1 MAEPTGEETAAQ
13 RALAGRLSGL
23 GFTLPGTLTRRYTR
37 CGNRTCRCHR
47 QPPQLHGPYLQWTRT
62 ENGKTISRIWTPGQA
77 ARYQD
82 WLANARQAREI
93 LNDLEKLG
101 IAIAERDQHDQ
112 RRQAGQQ
119 QRKRP
124 AR

>member
-13 RALAGRLSGL
+13 RALAGRLSSL
-23 GFTLPGTLTRRYTR
+23 GFALPGTLTRRYTR
-37 CGNRTCRCHR
+37 CGNQACRCHR
-47 QPPQLHGPYLQWTRT
+47 QPAQLHGPYLQWTRT

-93 LNDLEKLG
+93 LSDLEKLG
-101 IAIAERDQHDQ
+101 TAIAERDQHD
-112 RRQAGQQ
+112 RTGQQ
-119 QRKRP
+119 PKRP
-124 AR
+124 PR

>member
-13 RALAGRLSGL
+13 RALADRLGGL

-37 CGNRTCRCHR
+37 CGNQTCRCHH

-62 ENGKTISRIWTPGQA
+62 EDGKTISRIWTPCQA
-77 ARYQD
+77 TRYQD
-82 WLANARQAREI
+82 WLANARQARQI
-93 LNDLEKLG
+93 LSDLERLG
-101 IAIAERDQHDQ
+101 TAIAERDQRDQ